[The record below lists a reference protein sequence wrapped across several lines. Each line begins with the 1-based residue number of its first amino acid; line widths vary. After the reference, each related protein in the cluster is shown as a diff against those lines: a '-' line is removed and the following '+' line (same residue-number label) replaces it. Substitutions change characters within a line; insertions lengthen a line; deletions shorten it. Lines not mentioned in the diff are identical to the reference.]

1 MDQAS
6 LHEIDVHEGI
16 ESTLTILNHK
26 IKGSRGG
33 EESRINI
40 VREYN
45 TNLPPITAYGSE
57 LNQVWTNVIDNA
69 IEAVK
74 ENGNKNHNIWVRTRR
89 EGDYVVIEIAD
100 DGPGIPQ
107 DFQSRLFEPFFTTK
121 SLGKGTGLGLS
132 ISYRIIIEMHHGSI
146 TFSSKPGDTR
156 FYIRLPISF
165 SPSTAN

>member
-33 EESRINI
+33 EESGINI

-57 LNQVWTNVIDNA
+57 LNQYHNA
-69 IEAVK
+69 V
-74 ENGNKNHNIWVRTRR
+74 H
-89 EGDYVVIEIAD
+89 
-100 DGPGIPQ
+100 
-107 DFQSRLFEPFFTTK
+107 L
-121 SLGKGTGLGLS
+121 
-132 ISYRIIIEMHHGSI
+132 
-146 TFSSKPGDTR
+146 
-156 FYIRLPISF
+156 
-165 SPSTAN
+165 